1 MLYSMLIKNIEDMID
16 VTYAPF
22 SIFLWVFFWFYIL
35 FSYFVE

>member
-22 SIFLWVFFWFYIL
+22 SIFLWVFFLVLYLIFL
-35 FSYFVE
+35 LC